1 MNYDNEALARDADH
15 TETNF
20 LIARDGRIAT
30 VLSLFRQATVS
41 RAIPRDEVK
50 SWNRNRRF
58 EINGGRCYVL
68 PL

>member
-1 MNYDNEALARDADH
+1 MSFDNEALARNAGH

-41 RAIPRDEVK
+41 TVIPRDEVK
-50 SWNRNRRF
+50 PWNRNRKF

>member
-1 MNYDNEALARDADH
+1 MSYDNEAIARNADH

-30 VLSLFRQATVS
+30 LLSLFRQATVS
-41 RAIPRDEVK
+41 RTISRDEVK
-50 SWNRNRRF
+50 SWNRNRKF
-58 EINGGRCYVL
+58 EIDGGRCYVL